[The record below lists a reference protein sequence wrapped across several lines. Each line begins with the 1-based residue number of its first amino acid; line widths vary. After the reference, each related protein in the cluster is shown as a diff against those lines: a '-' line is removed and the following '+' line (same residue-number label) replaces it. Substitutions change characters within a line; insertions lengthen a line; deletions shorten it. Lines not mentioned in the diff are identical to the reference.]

1 MSQKILINS
10 NDALIDKVILYNFT
24 VEDVYDLTELELQGL
39 ASVEKQ
45 SNLYAETNTGKK
57 YNHIHIPKCGLFDD
71 FFYGRSP
78 LTTEFFGKLEIS
90 VNRDQYHNLNCL
102 SVNELMTRVNDIE
115 RYLADELGI
124 LVNFDN
130 IKMKKMELNK
140 TSELDEN
147 YNEYGRILNTIISL
161 LPRRLS
167 KKRAYFEDNITNTLY
182 SGNSSEV
189 LKIYNKTAQLNKEYN
204 TNLKKNYIRFEVTL
218 NNESGKIK
226 KVFGSD
232 ILWNL
237 TDEKINKYFD
247 KFVED
252 NIITPYRKHQKF
264 ISKTVSKLLSNEY
277 QKSNHKWVENVLLYI
292 SNFEIE
298 NKLPLLFDIEDI
310 KPLLAN
316 LHLKNRSTKHYI
328 YKRFEKKA
336 QEYSHFLSNNN
347 KEKYEEIIKK
357 LSKKN

>member
-45 SNLYAETNTGKK
+45 SNIYAETNTGKK

-71 FFYGRSP
+71 FYYGRSP

-102 SVNELMTRVNDIE
+102 SVTELKSRVNDIE

-124 LVNFDN
+124 LVDFTN

-140 TSELDEN
+140 TTELDGN
-147 YNEYGRILNTIISL
+147 YNEYSRILNTIISL
-161 LPRRLS
+161 LPKRLS

-182 SGNSSEV
+182 SGNASEM

-204 TNLKKNYIRFEVTL
+204 TNLKKNYIRFEITL

-226 KVFGSD
+226 NVFGSAK
-232 ILWNL
+232 LWDL
-237 TDEKINKYFD
+237 TAEKINAYFD
-247 KFVED
+247 NFVTD
-252 NIITPYRKHQKF
+252 NIIAPYHSHQKF
-264 ISKTVSKLLSNEY
+264 MVKIVSKLLVDEY
-277 QKSNHKWVENVLLYI
+277 KKSSHKWVENVLLYV
-292 SNFEIE
+292 SNFELE

-310 KPLLAN
+310 KPLLDN

-328 YKRFEKKA
+328 YKRFEVKA
-336 QEYSHFLSNNN
+336 QEYSHFLSKKN

>member
-10 NDALIDKVILYNFT
+10 TDTLIDKVVLYNFT
-24 VEDVYDLTELELQGL
+24 IEDVYDLNSLELQGI

-45 SNLYAETNTGKK
+45 SSIYVETNTGEK

-71 FFYGRSP
+71 FYYGRSP

-90 VNRDQYHNLNCL
+90 VNRDQFHNLNCI
-102 SVNELMTRVNDIE
+102 SANELMTRVNDIE

-140 TSELDEN
+140 TSELDGN
-147 YNEYGRILNTIISL
+147 YNDYSRILNTIISL
-161 LPRRLS
+161 LPKRLS

-182 SGNSSEV
+182 SGNASEMF
-189 LKIYNKTAQLNKEYN
+189 KIYNKTAQLNKEYN

-237 TDEKINKYFD
+237 TDEKINAYFD
-247 KFVED
+247 KFVND
-252 NIITPYRKHQKF
+252 NIIAPYHSHQKF
-264 ISKTVSKLLSNEY
+264 MVKIVSKLLVEEY
-277 QKSNHKWVENVLLYI
+277 KKSSHKWIENVLLYI
-292 SNFEIE
+292 SNYELE

-310 KPLLAN
+310 RPLLDN

-347 KEKYEEIIKK
+347 KEKYEEII
-357 LSKKN
+357 